1 MGKMEERQRQELL
14 QLEQMQKT
22 QFNDFTAA
30 WDQYM
35 IDYELAAYQSIERM
49 KKEHSYELET
59 LKTSTLSGLARYK
72 MSKKLVEYRGFES
85 MQFAAKN
92 YDGASK
98 YKRLADELE
107 VMERKEQEEKMI
119 LGRSN
124 VEAKLKKTHFTQ
136 LSSLLKRIQ
145 RDRDE

>member
-1 MGKMEERQRQELL
+1 
-14 QLEQMQKT
+14 MQKS

-98 YKRLADELE
+98 YKDRKSTRL
-107 VMERKEQEEKMI
+107 
-119 LGRSN
+119 N
-124 VEAKLKKTHFTQ
+124 
-136 LSSLLKRIQ
+136 SSHRT
-145 RDRDE
+145 